1 MAQERERGIGTG
13 LVVGGLGGTALALA
27 IAGLMAARPAAA
39 APTDEKLDYLIEVLT
54 TLVPVLAEVVE
65 GQTELIAAIQQW
77 LAAQGIPVT
86 PPVEGVVEV
95 SVKTQ
100 WVAKEP
106 EQIFSSAI
114 RSAGTFYT
122 DRMINWTKGK
132 RIMFKAESSLN
143 QAVNLQVIGNI
154 VDDMNLA
161 TDINGALPLAANGN
175 LSVGLA
181 WDDWHPYVGIEITVA
196 VAPTAGILT
205 ISAVV
210 QE

>member
-1 MAQERERGIGTG
+1 MTEEHRGVGTG
-13 LVVGGLGGTALALA
+13 LVVGGMGGAALAAAFA
-27 IAGLMAARPAAA
+27 ILLAARPAAA
-39 APTDEKLDYLIEVLT
+39 APTDEKLDYLIEILI
-54 TLVPVLAEVVE
+54 TLVPVLAEVSE
-65 GQTELIAAIQQW
+65 RQATLIELFEQW
-77 LAAQGIPVT
+77 LAAQGIA
-86 PPVEGVVEV
+86 PPEGVEV
-95 SVKTQ
+95 TVKTQ

-122 DRMINWTKGK
+122 DRMVNWTKGK
-132 RIMFKAESSLN
+132 RILFKVESSLN
-143 QAVNLQVIGNI
+143 QAVNIQLIGNI
-154 VDDMNLA
+154 VDNMNLA

-175 LSVGLA
+175 LSVGPA
-181 WDDWHPYVGIEITVA
+181 WDDWTPFIGIRITAA

>member
-1 MAQERERGIGTG
+1 MAEERGRDRATG
-13 LVVGGLGGTALALA
+13 LVVGGIGGAALAA
-27 IAGLMAARPAAA
+27 TIAMLIAARPAEA
-39 APTDEKLDYLIEVLT
+39 APPEEKLDYLIEVLT
-54 TLVPVLAEVVE
+54 ILVPELAAVVE
-65 GQTELIAAIQQW
+65 GQTVLIELLQQW
-77 LAAQGIPVT
+77 LAAQGIVPVDGAVQVTVIT
-86 PPVEGVVEV
+86 P
-95 SVKTQ
+95 
-100 WVAKEP
+100 WIAKDP

-122 DRMINWTKGK
+122 DRMVNWTKGK

-154 VDDMNLA
+154 VDDKERA

-175 LSVGLA
+175 LSVGPA
-181 WDDWHPYVGIEITVA
+181 WDDWTPFIGIEITVA
-196 VAPTAGILT
+196 VPPTAGVLT